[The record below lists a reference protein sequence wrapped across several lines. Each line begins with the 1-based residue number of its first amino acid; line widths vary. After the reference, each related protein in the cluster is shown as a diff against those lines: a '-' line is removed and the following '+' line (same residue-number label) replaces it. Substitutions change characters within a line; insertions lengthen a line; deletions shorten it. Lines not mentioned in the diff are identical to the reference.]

1 MKSPTISASHPERR
15 ADFAPSATLHCATS
29 LFLPSHPSRI
39 MKTEAASNARTSRS
53 ILRRAARAIAM
64 AALLVSGV
72 SAHAQDTPDL
82 KERLA
87 ACAVC
92 HGDHGQGA
100 KGAEYYPHLAG
111 KPAGYLLQQMQGFR
125 DGRRHYPQM
134 IYLMQYMDDAYLS
147 QIAEWYAAQP
157 AHASRAMEGT
167 LTLDAATEARAR
179 KLIYE
184 GDAEKGLPACA
195 SCHGDALTGLEPGVP
210 SLLSLPPDYIIAQI
224 GGWVAGVRK
233 SVEPD
238 CMAQIARKLD
248 PADTRLLA
256 NWLSHQSSS
265 AGARPAAAGSR
276 TLPMACGDLPHDP
289 STARTS
295 GTQDEVTK

>member
-1 MKSPTISASHPERR
+1 MTIASLL
-15 ADFAPSATLHCATS
+15 FAGSTS
-29 LFLPSHPSRI
+29 V
-39 MKTEAASNARTSRS
+39 T
-53 ILRRAARAIAM
+53 
-64 AALLVSGV
+64 
-72 SAHAQDTPDL
+72 AQETIDL

-134 IYLMQYMDDAYLS
+134 IYLMQFMDDAYLT
-147 QIAEWYAAQP
+147 QIANWYAAQP
-157 AHASRAMEGT
+157 AHAERAADGT
-167 LTLDAATEARAR
+167 QTLDPASEARAR
-179 KLIYE
+179 KFVFE
-184 GDAEKGLPACA
+184 GDPDKALPACA
-195 SCHGDALTGLEPGVP
+195 SCHGESLTGLEPGVP

-238 CMAQIARKLD
+238 CMAQIAHKLD
-248 PADTRLLA
+248 PVDTRLLA
-256 NWLSHQSSS
+256 NWLSRQSSA
-265 AGARPAAAGSR
+265 AGASPATVGSR
-276 TLPMACGDLPHDP
+276 KLPMACGDLPHETTLDGAP
-289 STARTS
+289 AANT
-295 GTQDEVTK
+295 EVSK